1 MLIYPVSSLGVQ
13 IIFDRLNKQK
23 LLFRNYRYWYI
34 TDDLLNSFPFSFH
47 IFRGFCKRL
56 LFLPIVQQHN
66 DLVSIYLRD
75 TSTISEDLHWNFVS
89 AFSPARSV
97 RFKIVTK
104 ELIDSV
110 WKSCICLWYSNWTW
124 RNFVIV
130 AHKGCNSNF
139 TNGLQIGVVWHYS
152 TLDSYLNEHA
162 KIVTFCVCYIC
173 WHMIFNLSPTC
184 SVASR
189 LFNAMFSEW
198 LGEYRVTIQGTLS
211 AWLDVI
217 WQYMFEEHTF
227 IPLTV

>member
-23 LLFRNYRYWYI
+23 LLFRRYQYI

-130 AHKGCNSNF
+130 AHKGCN
-139 TNGLQIGVVWHYS
+139 WC
-152 TLDSYLNEHA
+152 
-162 KIVTFCVCYIC
+162 CVAL
-173 WHMIFNLSPTC
+173 FNLGFIFEWTC
-184 SVASR
+184 KNCLLYLLTRDLQSIS
-189 LFNAMFSEW
+189 
-198 LGEYRVTIQGTLS
+198 
-211 AWLDVI
+211 
-217 WQYMFEEHTF
+217 YMFCCKPT
-227 IPLTV
+227 L